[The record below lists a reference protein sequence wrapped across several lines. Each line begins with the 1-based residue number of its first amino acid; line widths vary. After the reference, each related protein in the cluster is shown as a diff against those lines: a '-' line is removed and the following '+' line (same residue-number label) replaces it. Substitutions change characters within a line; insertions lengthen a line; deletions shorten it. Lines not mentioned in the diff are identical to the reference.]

1 MPKIIL
7 GSSSAFRKAQLE
19 TLNLEFECFSPD
31 IDEDAIKDQGL
42 TPREVSIEL
51 SKQKA
56 LKVKEKY
63 PNDIIIAG
71 DQVLNFKGEI
81 FNKPLTK
88 EKAID
93 HLLKLQG
100 QTHELITS
108 VTIVLN
114 EQIIEHTIVATMKM
128 RELTREQIEA
138 YVTKDEPLWS
148 CGAYKLETM
157 GIALFESI
165 DCNDHSSIIGLP
177 LLSVSS
183 SLMKL
188 GVKIL

>member
-31 IDEDAIKDQGL
+31 IDEEAIKDQGL

-81 FNKPLTK
+81 FNKPLTS
-88 EKAID
+88 EKAVD

-108 VTIVLN
+108 VTIVLQ
-114 EQIIEHTIVATMKM
+114 EQMIEHTVVATMKM
-128 RELTREQIEA
+128 RELTKDQIEA
-138 YVTKDEPLWS
+138 YVAKDEPLWS

-183 SLMKL
+183 SLMQL
-188 GVKIL
+188 GVQIL

>member
-31 IDEDAIKDQGL
+31 IDEEAIKDQGL

-81 FNKPLTK
+81 FNKPLTS
-88 EKAID
+88 EKAVD

-108 VTIVLN
+108 VTIVLQ
-114 EQIIEHTIVATMKM
+114 EQMIEHTVVATMKM
-128 RELTREQIEA
+128 RELTKDQIEA
-138 YVTKDEPLWS
+138 YVAKDEPLWS

-183 SLMKL
+183 SLMQL